1 MQAFEMHTYNDW
13 ALSYGLLNI
22 VSIINHCHH
31 SYVETDGRIELV
43 LGRYFF
49 DLPYT
54 EENSGI
60 VQKVKVIPFE
70 TSFRTL
76 DF

>member
-1 MQAFEMHTYNDW
+1 MDASSWF
-13 ALSYGLLNI
+13 
-22 VSIINHCHH
+22 
-31 SYVETDGRIELV
+31 LV
-43 LGRYFF
+43 DIFF